1 MKIYTLSVVG
11 AGPSSPMGI
20 FYIMIEIDKLYD
32 TLIDRGFSLDKNHHT
47 HSQYVYDSD
56 GICVNRGDWLQNI
69 WTGRKNEKATPKSI
83 DKLKYLLDKQARLE
97 ILGGWVTKDDRE
109 VLHYYLMEY
118 YFTSIDFPTNIDKII
133 VDIVNDI
140 CRDNRSMLYN
150 DLLQD
155 MKEKGGKV
163 SIDPNFLDL
172 KERSRLYKKG
182 EKKFNEYWIEQMI
195 KTEPG
200 KTAYY
205 YHKYSKEFTK
215 SINGGVGWSIN
226 TIKNVLQKIGE

>member
-1 MKIYTLSVVG
+1 MSWYLPRWGFFIT
-11 AGPSSPMGI
+11 
-20 FYIMIEIDKLYD
+20 MIEIDKLYD

-47 HSQYVYDSD
+47 HSKYVYDSD

-97 ILGGWVTKDDRE
+97 ILGGWVTKDDKE

-118 YFTSIDFPTNIDKII
+118 YFTSIYFPTNINKII

-140 CRDNRSMLYN
+140 CRDNRCMLYN

-163 SIDPNFLDL
+163 SIDPNISDL

-182 EKKFNEYWIEQMI
+182 EQKFNEYWIEKMI
-195 KTEPG
+195 KTKPG

-215 SINGGVGWSIN
+215 SINGGVGWDKN

>member
-1 MKIYTLSVVG
+1 MKIYTPSVVG

-20 FYIMIEIDKLYD
+20 FIIMIEIDKLYN
-32 TLIDRGFSLDKNHHT
+32 TLIDRGFYLDKNHHT
-47 HSQYVYDSD
+47 HSKYVYDSD

-97 ILGGWVTKDDRE
+97 ILGGWITKDDRE

-118 YFTSIDFPTNIDKII
+118 YFTSIYFPTNIDKII

-140 CRDNRSMLYN
+140 CRDNRCMLYN

-163 SIDPNFLDL
+163 SIDPSISDL

-182 EKKFNEYWIEQMI
+182 EQKFNEYWIEQMI
-195 KTEPG
+195 LAEPE

-215 SINGGVGWSIN
+215 SINGGAGWTIN

>member
-20 FYIMIEIDKLYD
+20 FYIMIEIDKLHN
-32 TLIDRGFSLDKNHHT
+32 TLIDRGFYLDKNHHT

-118 YFTSIDFPTNIDKII
+118 YFTSIDFPSNIDKII

-163 SIDPNFLDL
+163 SIDPNILDF

-215 SINGGVGWSIN
+215 SINGGVG
-226 TIKNVLQKIGE
+226 

>member
-20 FYIMIEIDKLYD
+20 FYIMIEIDKLYN

-140 CRDNRSMLYN
+140 CRDNRCMLYN

-163 SIDPNFLDL
+163 SIDPNISDL

-205 YHKYSKEFTK
+205 YHKYSKKFTK
-215 SINGGVGWSIN
+215 SINGGVGWTIN

>member
-20 FYIMIEIDKLYD
+20 FYIMIEIDKLYN

>member
-1 MKIYTLSVVG
+1 
-11 AGPSSPMGI
+11 
-20 FYIMIEIDKLYD
+20 MIKELFNRLVDC
-32 TLIDRGFSLDKNHHT
+32 GFSPDKTHHT
-47 HSQYVYDSD
+47 HSKYVYDVD

-69 WTGRKNEKATPKSI
+69 WTGRRNEKAKPKTI
-83 DKLKYLLDKQARLE
+83 DNLKYLLDKQARLE
-97 ILGGWVTKDDRE
+97 ILGGWVAKDDRE

-118 YFTSIDFPTNIDKII
+118 YYSSIDFPIDDKSINRI
-133 VDIVNDI
+133 VVDVVNDI
-140 CRDNRSMLYN
+140 CRDNRCMLYN

-163 SIDPNFLDL
+163 SIDPNISDL

-182 EKKFNEYWIEQMI
+182 EQKFNEYWIEQMI
-195 KTEPG
+195 KTKTG

-215 SINGGVGWSIN
+215 SINGGVGWTIN
-226 TIKNVLQKIGE
+226 TIKNVLQKICQ

>member
-32 TLIDRGFSLDKNHHT
+32 TLIDRGFYLDKNHHT
-47 HSQYVYDSD
+47 HSKYVYDSD
-56 GICVNRGDWLQNI
+56 GICVNRGDWLQNV

-118 YFTSIDFPTNIDKII
+118 YFTSIYFPTNIDKII
-133 VDIVNDI
+133 VDIINDI
-140 CRDNRSMLYN
+140 CRDNRCMLYN
-150 DLLQD
+150 DLSQD

-163 SIDPNFLDL
+163 SIDPNILDL

-215 SINGGVGWSIN
+215 SINGGAGWDKN
-226 TIKNVLQKIGE
+226 TIKNVLKK

>member
-32 TLIDRGFSLDKNHHT
+32 TLIDRGFYLDKNHHT
-47 HSQYVYDSD
+47 HSKYVYDSD
-56 GICVNRGDWLQNI
+56 GICVNRGDWLQNV

-118 YFTSIDFPTNIDKII
+118 YFTSIYFPTNIDKII
-133 VDIVNDI
+133 VDIINDI
-140 CRDNRSMLYN
+140 CRDNRCMLYN

-163 SIDPNFLDL
+163 SIDPNILDL

-215 SINGGVGWSIN
+215 SINGGAGWDKN
-226 TIKNVLQKIGE
+226 TIKNVLKK

>member
-1 MKIYTLSVVG
+1 MVG

-20 FYIMIEIDKLYD
+20 FYIMIEINKLYN

-118 YFTSIDFPTNIDKII
+118 YFTSIYFPTNIDKII

-163 SIDPNFLDL
+163 SIDPNISDL

-182 EKKFNEYWIEQMI
+182 EQKFNEYWIEQMI
-195 KTEPG
+195 KTKPG

-215 SINGGVGWSIN
+215 SINGGAGWTIN
-226 TIKNVLQKIGE
+226 TIKNVLQKICQ

>member
-32 TLIDRGFSLDKNHHT
+32 TLIDRGFYLDKNHHT
-47 HSQYVYDSD
+47 HSKYVYDSD
-56 GICVNRGDWLQNI
+56 GICVNRGDWLQNV
-69 WTGRKNEKATPKSI
+69 WTGRKNEKATPRSI
-83 DKLKYLLDKQARLE
+83 EKLKYLLDKQARLE
-97 ILGGWVTKDDRE
+97 ILGGWVTKHDRE

-118 YFTSIDFPTNIDKII
+118 YFTSIYFPTNIDKII
-133 VDIVNDI
+133 VDIINDI
-140 CRDNRSMLYN
+140 CRDNRCMLYN

-163 SIDPNFLDL
+163 SIDPNILDL

-215 SINGGVGWSIN
+215 SINGGAGWDKN
-226 TIKNVLQKIGE
+226 TIKNVLKK